1 MLSPPPL
8 TYPHP
13 VRNVSSRFASSAA
26 EDTMELTAAEAWSRI
41 LERARPLL
49 PEHTFRIWLVQ
60 TEPLALTQ
68 DHLAVAAGSDFAAE
82 WIEDKY
88 GDLLN
93 EVAERVIG
101 RSITLAFQ
109 HRPRDGGRDGSARVR
124 ATRTDADAHGGGA
137 QAGAQDPGATS
148 RHSPQGAPATLDA
161 GTAAMPQGGVVFG
174 SPLNDRYNFDRFVVG
189 ANNQL
194 SAAACRAV
202 AEAPARMY
210 NPLFIYG
217 GVGLG
222 KTHLMH
228 AIGHVLL
235 GRDAGKRVAYVSSER
250 FTNDLIASI
259 QEGRM
264 ADFRRRYREVDLL
277 LIDDVHFLGEKE
289 RTQEEFFHTFNALHD
304 AQRQIVMTSDRP
316 PKEIPGLEERL
327 VSRFEWGLVTDI
339 KPPDLETR
347 VAILRK
353 KAEDDSISLADEVLD
368 YIARNCRSN
377 VRELEG
383 AVIKLLAYSSLT
395 RREVT
400 LELAR
405 EALGGVLREGPAVE
419 VTASLI
425 RERVAAEWGVS
436 IDGLMSKKRTKELTV
451 PRQVAMYLIRELLD
465 LSLVEIGNLFGGR
478 DHSTV
483 IHAVNKVEEEVSRDD
498 AFRAR
503 VELLR
508 GGLDR

>member
-1 MLSPPPL
+1 
-8 TYPHP
+8 
-13 VRNVSSRFASSAA
+13 
-26 EDTMELTAAEAWSRI
+26 MELTAAEAWSRI

-49 PEHTFRIWLVQ
+49 PEHTFRIWLEH
-60 TEPLALTQ
+60 TEPLALSQ
-68 DHLAVAAGSDFAAE
+68 DRLAVAAGSDFAAE

-88 GDLLN
+88 GDLLTD
-93 EVAERVIG
+93 VAERVFG
-101 RSITLAFQ
+101 RAINLSFQ
-109 HRPRDGGRDGSARVR
+109 HQTRADGAAHVRP
-124 ATRTDADAHGGGA
+124 TREEAEALS
-137 QAGAQDPGATS
+137 QPPQDQS
-148 RHSPQGAPATLDA
+148 RSTPAAPLR
-161 GTAAMPQGGVVFG
+161 PPPGGVVFG
-174 SPLNDRYNFDRFVVG
+174 SPLNERYTFDRFVVG

-210 NPLFIYG
+210 NPLFVYG

-228 AIGHVLL
+228 AIGHILL
-235 GRDAGKRVAYVSSER
+235 ARDAAKRVAYVSSER

-264 ADFRRRYREVDLL
+264 ADFRRRYRDIDLL

-353 KAEDDSISLADEVLD
+353 KAEDDSIALADEVLD
-368 YIARNCRSN
+368 FIAKNCRSN

-419 VTASLI
+419 ITADLI
-425 RERVAAEWGVS
+425 RERVAQDWGVS
-436 IDGLMSKKRTKELTV
+436 VDGLMSKKRTKELTV

-483 IHAVNKVEEEVSRDD
+483 IHAVNKVEEDLSMDD
-498 AFRAR
+498 TFRAR
-503 VELLR
+503 VELIR
-508 GGLDR
+508 GRLDA

>member
-1 MLSPPPL
+1 
-8 TYPHP
+8 
-13 VRNVSSRFASSAA
+13 
-26 EDTMELTAAEAWSRI
+26 MELTAAEAWARI

-49 PEHTFRIWLVQ
+49 NEQTFRIWLEQ
-60 TEPLALTQ
+60 TEPLTLSQ
-68 DHLAVAAGSDFAAE
+68 DELSVTAGSEFAAE
-82 WIEDKY
+82 WIDDKY
-88 GDLLN
+88 GEMLGD
-93 EVAERVIG
+93 VAERVFG
-101 RSITLAFQ
+101 HRLNITFRHQPRGATKPQLPTPRPSTSPPTLPAEGQVHAGLAS
-109 HRPRDGGRDGSARVR
+109 GGGSPAGSGSAPMARRPEVTP
-124 ATRTDADAHGGGA
+124 ATGTGSD
-137 QAGAQDPGATS
+137 ATS
-148 RHSPQGAPATLDA
+148 AAYVPPPVTVGA
-161 GTAAMPQGGVVFG
+161 
-174 SPLNDRYNFDRFVVG
+174 PLNDRYTFDRFVVG

-228 AIGHVLL
+228 AIGHAIVS
-235 GRDAGKRVAYVSSER
+235 RDHHKRVAYISSER

-259 QEGRM
+259 QDGRM
-264 ADFRRRYREVDLL
+264 ADFRRRYREIDLL

-339 KPPDLETR
+339 KPPDFETR

-353 KAEDDSISLADEVLD
+353 KAEDDQIPLADEVFD
-368 YIARNCRSN
+368 FIARNCRSN

-383 AVIKLLAYSSLT
+383 AIIKLLAYSSLT
-395 RREVT
+395 RREIT
-400 LELAR
+400 PELAR
-405 EALGGVLREGPAVE
+405 EALGGVLDAGATLALTPEA
-419 VTASLI
+419 I
-425 RERVAAEWGVS
+425 RKRVADEWGVS
-436 IDGLMSKKRTKELTV
+436 VDGLASKKRTKELTV
-451 PRQVAMYLIRELLD
+451 PRQVAMFLIRELAD
-465 LSLVEIGNLFGGR
+465 LPLVEIGRLFGGR

-483 IHAVNKVEEEVSRDD
+483 IHSINKVEEELGDD
-498 AFRAR
+498 AALRAR
-503 VELLR
+503 VDSIR
-508 GGLDR
+508 ASFGR

>member
-1 MLSPPPL
+1 
-8 TYPHP
+8 
-13 VRNVSSRFASSAA
+13 
-26 EDTMELTAAEAWSRI
+26 MELTAAEAWSRI
-41 LERARPLL
+41 LERARPLF
-49 PEHTFRIWLVQ
+49 PEHTFRIWLEH
-60 TEPLALTQ
+60 TEPVALSQ
-68 DHLAVAAGSDFAAE
+68 DQLVIAAGSDFAAQ
-82 WIEDKY
+82 WIGDKY
-88 GDLLN
+88 GVELA
-93 EVAERVIG
+93 EVAERVLG
-101 RSITLAFQ
+101 RKIQLSYRHQ
-109 HRPRDGGRDGSARVR
+109 QRDSTARVR
-124 ATRTDADAHGGGA
+124 VSGVELESA
-137 QAGAQDPGATS
+137 
-148 RHSPQGAPATLDA
+148 APASMSELPIAPAQT
-161 GTAAMPQGGVVFG
+161 TATALAPVGIVFG
-174 SPLNDRYNFDRFVVG
+174 SALNDRYTFDRFVVG

-202 AEAPARMY
+202 AEAPAHMY
-210 NPLFIYG
+210 NPLFVYG

-228 AIGHVLL
+228 AIGHMQLVRNG
-235 GRDAGKRVAYVSSER
+235 GRRIAYVSSER

-264 ADFRRRYREVDLL
+264 ADFRRRYRDIDLL
-277 LIDDVHFLGEKE
+277 LIDDVQFLAEKE

-316 PKEIPGLEERL
+316 PKDISGLEERL

-353 KAEDDSISLADEVLD
+353 KAEDDDIALGDDVLD

-395 RREVT
+395 RREVA
-400 LELAR
+400 LDLAK
-405 EALGGVLREGPAVE
+405 EALGGVLRTGPAVV
-419 VTASLI
+419 VTADLI
-425 RERVAAEWGVS
+425 RDRVAAEWGVS
-436 IDGLMSKKRTKELTV
+436 VDGLMSKRRTKDLTV

-465 LSLVEIGNLFGGR
+465 LSLVEIGKLFGGR

-483 IHAVNKVEEEVSRDD
+483 IHAIHKVEEDVAADD
-498 AFRAR
+498 AFRTR

-508 GGLDR
+508 AQFEA

>member
-1 MLSPPPL
+1 
-8 TYPHP
+8 
-13 VRNVSSRFASSAA
+13 
-26 EDTMELTAAEAWSRI
+26 MELTAVEAWARI
-41 LERARPLL
+41 LERARTLL
-49 PEHTFRIWLVQ
+49 PEQTFRIWLAH
-60 TEPLALTQ
+60 TEPLALSQ
-68 DHLAVAAGSDFAAE
+68 DVLTVAAGSEFAAE

-88 GDLLN
+88 GDLLG
-93 EVAERVIG
+93 EVAERVVG
-101 RSITLAFQ
+101 QRLKVQFEHRSRGPMPPLPASELSPAAPPAAPVIA
-109 HRPRDGGRDGSARVR
+109 PSAVP
-124 ATRTDADAHGGGA
+124 T
-137 QAGAQDPGATS
+137 Q
-148 RHSPQGAPATLDA
+148 PQPLSTVGAP
-161 GTAAMPQGGVVFG
+161 
-174 SPLNDRYNFDRFVVG
+174 LNERYVFDRFVVG
-189 ANNQL
+189 TNNQM
-194 SAAACRAV
+194 AAAATRAV

-228 AIGHVLL
+228 AIGHSLL
-235 GRDAGKRVAYVSSER
+235 TRDPGKRVAYISSER

-264 ADFRRRYREVDLL
+264 AEFRRRYREIDLL

-339 KPPDLETR
+339 KPPDFETR

-353 KAEDDSISLADEVLD
+353 KADEDQIALADEVLEF
-368 YIARNCRSN
+368 IARNCRSN

-400 LELAR
+400 IDLAR
-405 EALGGVLREGPAVE
+405 EALGGVLSGGAIPEITPALV
-419 VTASLI
+419 
-425 RERVAAEWGVS
+425 RERVAHVFGVS
-436 IDGLMSKKRTKELTV
+436 VEALSSKKRTKEVTI

-465 LSLVEIGNLFGGR
+465 LPLVEIGRLFGGR

-483 IHAVNKVEEEVSRDD
+483 IHSIQKVEEDIAGDD
-498 AFRAR
+498 AFHAR
-503 VELLR
+503 VQALRAELT
-508 GGLDR
+508 G

>member
-1 MLSPPPL
+1 
-8 TYPHP
+8 
-13 VRNVSSRFASSAA
+13 
-26 EDTMELTAAEAWSRI
+26 MELTAAEAWSRI

-49 PEHTFRIWLVQ
+49 PEHTFRIWLEH
-60 TEPLALTQ
+60 TEPVALSQHELAI
-68 DHLAVAAGSDFAAE
+68 AAGSTFAAE
-82 WIEDKY
+82 WIDSKY
-88 GDLLN
+88 GDLLGD
-93 EVAERVIG
+93 VAERVFG
-101 RSITLAFQ
+101 RPIALTFHDRTS
-109 HRPRDGGRDGSARVR
+109 DGSPRVR
-124 ATRTDADAHGGGA
+124 LTRVDPVQARADFSGGSQGTA
-137 QAGAQDPGATS
+137 ST
-148 RHSPQGAPATLDA
+148 GAPAVMTQA
-161 GTAAMPQGGVVFG
+161 PQGGASGGVVLG
-174 SPLNDRYNFDRFVVG
+174 SPLNERYTFERFVVG

-194 SAAACRAV
+194 SNAACRAV

-228 AIGHVLL
+228 AIGQVLL
-235 GRDAGKRVAYVSSER
+235 ARDASKRVAYVSSER

-264 ADFRRRYREVDLL
+264 ADFRRRYRDIDLL

-316 PKEIPGLEERL
+316 PKEINGLEERL

-339 KPPDLETR
+339 KPPDFETR

-353 KAEDDSISLADEVLD
+353 KAEDDSISLDNEVLD

-400 LELAR
+400 PDLAR
-405 EALGGVLREGPAVE
+405 EALGGVLRGGPAVE
-419 VTASLI
+419 VTPELI
-425 RERVAAEWGVS
+425 RSRVASEWGVS
-436 IDGLMSKKRTKELTV
+436 VDGLTSKRRTKDLTV
-451 PRQVAMYLIRELLD
+451 PRQVAMFLIREMLD
-465 LSLVEIGNLFGGR
+465 LSMVEIGNHFGGR

-483 IHAVNKVEEEVSRDD
+483 IHAVNKVEEEMAGDD
-498 AFRAR
+498 GFRAR

-508 GGLDR
+508 DGLGG

>member
-1 MLSPPPL
+1 
-8 TYPHP
+8 
-13 VRNVSSRFASSAA
+13 
-26 EDTMELTAAEAWSRI
+26 MELTAVEAWARI
-41 LERARPLL
+41 LERARTLL
-49 PEHTFRIWLVQ
+49 PEQTFRIWLAH
-60 TEPLALTQ
+60 TEPLALSQ
-68 DHLAVAAGSDFAAE
+68 DVLTVAAGSEFAAE

-88 GDLLN
+88 GDLLG
-93 EVAERVIG
+93 EVAERVVG
-101 RSITLAFQ
+101 QRLKVQFEHRSRGTVPVPATEPTPSQTAPTGGVTLAQ
-109 HRPRDGGRDGSARVR
+109 PSQTPPSTV
-124 ATRTDADAHGGGA
+124 
-137 QAGAQDPGATS
+137 
-148 RHSPQGAPATLDA
+148 GAP
-161 GTAAMPQGGVVFG
+161 
-174 SPLNDRYNFDRFVVG
+174 LNERYIFERFVVG
-189 ANNQL
+189 TNNQL
-194 SAAACRAV
+194 AAAATRAV

-228 AIGHVLL
+228 AIGHSILA
-235 GRDAGKRVAYVSSER
+235 RDPSKRVAYISSER

-264 ADFRRRYREVDLL
+264 AEFRRRYREIDLL

-339 KPPDLETR
+339 KPPDFETR

-353 KAEDDSISLADEVLD
+353 KADEDQIALADEVLEF
-368 YIARNCRSN
+368 IARNCRSN

-400 LELAR
+400 IDLAR
-405 EALGGVLREGPAVE
+405 EALGGVLSGGEAPE
-419 VTASLI
+419 ITPSLI
-425 RERVAAEWGVS
+425 RERVAQVFGVPIEALS
-436 IDGLMSKKRTKELTV
+436 SKKRTKEVTM

-465 LSLVEIGNLFGGR
+465 LPLVEIGRLFGGR

-483 IHAVNKVEEEVSRDD
+483 IHSIQKVEEDLAGDD
-498 AFRAR
+498 AFHAR
-503 VELLR
+503 VQALRAELT
-508 GGLDR
+508 G

>member
-1 MLSPPPL
+1 
-8 TYPHP
+8 
-13 VRNVSSRFASSAA
+13 
-26 EDTMELTAAEAWSRI
+26 MELTATEAWTRI
-41 LERARPLL
+41 LERARTLL
-49 PEHTFRIWLVQ
+49 PEQTYRIWLAH
-60 TEPLALTQ
+60 TEPLALSQ
-68 DHLAVAAGSDFAAE
+68 NHLTVAAGSEFAAE

-88 GDLLN
+88 GDLLT
-93 EVAERVIG
+93 EVAERVVG
-101 RSITLAFQ
+101 
-109 HRPRDGGRDGSARVR
+109 HRLKVQFEHKQKEPAGFPQP
-124 ATRTDADAHGGGA
+124 GA
-137 QAGAQDPGATS
+137 GVGPGAGATAHTPAQSPAPGPVPAAPTTLV
-148 RHSPQGAPATLDA
+148 GAP
-161 GTAAMPQGGVVFG
+161 
-174 SPLNDRYNFDRFVVG
+174 LNERYLFDRFVVG
-189 ANNQL
+189 TNNQL
-194 SAAACRAV
+194 ANAACRAV

-228 AIGHVLL
+228 AIGHAIQ
-235 GRDAGKRVAYVSSER
+235 GREPGKRVAYISSER

-264 ADFRRRYREVDLL
+264 ADFRRRYREIDLL

-353 KAEDDSISLADEVLD
+353 KAEEDQIAMGDEVLEF
-368 YIARNCRSN
+368 IARNCRSN

-383 AVIKLLAYSSLT
+383 AIIKLLAYSSLT
-395 RREVT
+395 RRET
-400 LELAR
+400 TIELAR
-405 EALGGVLREGPAVE
+405 EALGGVLVGDAPEITP
-419 VTASLI
+419 SLVK
-425 RERVAAEWGVS
+425 ERVAANWKVPIEALS
-436 IDGLMSKKRTKELTV
+436 SKKRTKEVTA

-465 LSLVEIGNLFGGR
+465 MPLVEIGRLFGGR

-483 IHAVNKVEEEVSRDD
+483 IHSIQKVEEDIRKDD
-498 AFRAR
+498 AFHAR
-503 VELLR
+503 VQQLRAELT
-508 GGLDR
+508 G

>member
-1 MLSPPPL
+1 M
-8 TYPHP
+8 T
-13 VRNVSSRFASSAA
+13 
-26 EDTMELTAAEAWSRI
+26 TMELTAVEAWARI
-41 LERARPLL
+41 LERARTLL
-49 PEHTFRIWLVQ
+49 PEQTFRIWLAH
-60 TEPLALTQ
+60 TEPLALSQ
-68 DHLAVAAGSDFAAE
+68 DVLTVAAGSEFAAE

-88 GDLLN
+88 GDLLG
-93 EVAERVIG
+93 EVAERVVG
-101 RSITLAFQ
+101 QRLRVQFE
-109 HRPRDGGRDGSARVR
+109 HRTRGGMPVQEQVQQQQQA
-124 ATRTDADAHGGGA
+124 AA
-137 QAGAQDPGATS
+137 QAQSNAPAPQ
-148 RHSPQGAPATLDA
+148 HSGPPAPLQTVGAP
-161 GTAAMPQGGVVFG
+161 
-174 SPLNDRYNFDRFVVG
+174 LNERYVFDRFVVG
-189 ANNQL
+189 TNNQL
-194 SAAACRAV
+194 AAAATRAV

-228 AIGHVLL
+228 AIGHAIIA
-235 GRDAGKRVAYVSSER
+235 RDPSKRVAYISSER

-264 ADFRRRYREVDLL
+264 ADFRRRYREIDLL

-353 KAEDDSISLADEVLD
+353 KADEDQIALDDQVLEF
-368 YIARNCRSN
+368 IARNCRSN

-400 LELAR
+400 TELAR
-405 EALGGVLREGPAVE
+405 EALGGVLSGGETPEITPA
-419 VTASLI
+419 LI
-425 RERVAAEWGVS
+425 KERVATAFRVPIEALS
-436 IDGLMSKKRTKELTV
+436 SKKRTKEVTM

-465 LSLVEIGNLFGGR
+465 LPLVEIGKQFGGR

-483 IHAVNKVEEEVSRDD
+483 IHSIQKVEEDLVGDD
-498 AFRAR
+498 QFHAVVQSLRA
-503 VELLR
+503 ELT
-508 GGLDR
+508 G

>member
-1 MLSPPPL
+1 
-8 TYPHP
+8 
-13 VRNVSSRFASSAA
+13 
-26 EDTMELTAAEAWSRI
+26 MELTAAEAWSRI

-49 PEHTFRIWLVQ
+49 PEHTFRIWLEH
-60 TEPLALTQ
+60 TEPLALSQ
-68 DHLAVAAGSDFAAE
+68 DRLAIAAGSDFAAE
-82 WIEDKY
+82 WIDDKY
-88 GDLLN
+88 GDLLTD
-93 EVAERVIG
+93 VAERVFG
-101 RSITLAFQ
+101 RAIELSFQ
-109 HRPRDGGRDGSARVR
+109 HQIRDSGARVR
-124 ATRTDADAHGGGA
+124 VTRAEAEPLAPTSLQHA
-137 QAGAQDPGATS
+137 QQQP
-148 RHSPQGAPATLDA
+148 APAAPLA
-161 GTAAMPQGGVVFG
+161 PPPGGVVFG
-174 SPLNDRYNFDRFVVG
+174 SPLNDRYTFERFVVG

-194 SAAACRAV
+194 SNAACRAV

-235 GRDAGKRVAYVSSER
+235 SRDAAKRVAYVSSER

-264 ADFRRRYREVDLL
+264 AEFRRRYRDIDLL

-400 LELAR
+400 LDLAR

-419 VTASLI
+419 VTADLI
-425 RERVAAEWGVS
+425 RERVAQEWGVS
-436 IDGLMSKKRTKELTV
+436 VDGLMSKKRTKELTV

-465 LSLVEIGNLFGGR
+465 LSLVEVGNLFGGR

-483 IHAVNKVEEEVSRDD
+483 IHAVNKVEEELAVDD
-498 AFRAR
+498 TFRTR

-508 GGLDR
+508 GRLDS